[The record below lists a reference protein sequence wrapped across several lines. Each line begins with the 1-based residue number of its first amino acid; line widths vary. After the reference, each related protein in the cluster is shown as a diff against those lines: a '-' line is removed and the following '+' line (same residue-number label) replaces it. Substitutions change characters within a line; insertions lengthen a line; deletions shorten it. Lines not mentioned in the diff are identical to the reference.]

1 MEAHGARHDVHHST
15 SWKHGILDRPFK
27 SCKCKA
33 CAPEKGSFCY
43 NCGGAGCPPAP
54 LSLELEEDG
63 GRSPYSGMWEIRKK
77 LREMDRAEG
86 LEVGEETEWD

>member
-1 MEAHGARHDVHHST
+1 LG
-15 SWKHGILDRPFK
+15 
-27 SCKCKA
+27 
-33 CAPEKGSFCY
+33 
-43 NCGGAGCPPAP
+43 
-54 LSLELEEDG
+54 LELEEDG